1 MIGNIFAFFLREN
14 NENVDNSSKKMKINH
29 SSSSN
34 ASINKLVDSSDET
47 INMSSLDICII
58 LVLLDIC
65 SNDISGNGIIN
76 MENELKYL
84 HICFNSIDT
93 NVESLIPPVML
104 KQHVEIE
111 ICQQYCLSLCNILNI
126 NINPKYLQFLGRC
139 SASLRRNNY
148 SNNKNSSTVGSLK
161 FNICKVIGD
170 GISATSN
177 NMYKRPTQQ
186 EGIKVFEFFSG
197 IGGMRLALPNEING
211 IPIKNITAFDCSD
224 PANNVYAENF
234 HNEKNIDQS
243 HHIDGKLRRI
253 LIDGLKLNEVD
264 GQFDVMTLSPPC
276 QPFTTTRDA
285 HQLDEKD
292 NRSRGI
298 FHLMHLLLNM
308 NSRPRWI
315 VLENVQGFLNSEV
328 LKIWKKVLKK
338 CGYKWKQFLISP
350 VYMNLPNN
358 RMRYYMTAELVID
371 DICCFTE
378 EDREIVFTTLPS
390 SVLTNVPDMPVPIG
404 SFILNKERKEELLIP
419 ISVLSALW
427 APNRLSI
434 VGNYDCV
441 SYCFTKRFDFYNI
454 NILIFLIFFCIL
466 N

>member
-1 MIGNIFAFFLREN
+1 
-14 NENVDNSSKKMKINH
+14 MKINH
-29 SSSSN
+29 IFDSSFSD
-34 ASINKLVDSSDET
+34 ASINQLVNNSDGRF
-47 INMSSLDICII
+47 NMSSLDLSII

-65 SNDISGNGIIN
+65 SNDISGNGVMN

-93 NVESLIPPVML
+93 NEESLTPVVML
-104 KQHVEIE
+104 KQPVEIE
-111 ICQQYCLSLCNILNI
+111 ICQQYCFSLCNSLNI
-126 NINPKYLQFLGRC
+126 NINPEYLQFLGRC
-139 SASLRRNNY
+139 AASLRRNNY
-148 SNNKNSSTVGSLK
+148 SNNNNSSTVGSLK

-170 GISATSN
+170 GIIATPN
-177 NMYKRPTQQ
+177 YIYKKPSQQ

-197 IGGMRLALPNEING
+197 IGGMRLALPNEIHG
-211 IPIKNITAFDCSD
+211 IPIKKITAIDCSD

-234 HNEKNIDQS
+234 HNEKHQS
-243 HHIDGKLRRI
+243 HHLDGNLMRI

-315 VLENVQGFLNSEV
+315 VLENVQGFINSEV
-328 LKIWKKVLKK
+328 LKVWKKVLKK
-338 CGYKWKQFLISP
+338 CGYRWKQFLISP
-350 VYMNLPNN
+350 VYMNIPNN

-378 EDREIVFTTLPS
+378 EDREIVCTTLPS
-390 SVLTNVPDMPVPIG
+390 SVLPNVPETPVPIG
-404 SFILNKERKEELLIP
+404 SFILQPLNKERKEELLIP

-441 SYCFTKRFDFYNI
+441 SYCFTKRFDFIIYI
-454 NILIFLIFFCIL
+454 YLYIYIFFL
-466 N
+466 T